1 MKSENKLKNEFKRK
15 YKKKKFI
22 EKKIN
27 VMKSEEKVGI
37 KLKIIK
43 KF

>member
-1 MKSENKLKNEFKRK
+1 MKSENKLKNEFKRE

-27 VMKSEEKVGI
+27 VMKSEEKAGI
-37 KLKIIK
+37 KLKTIK